1 MSSQPENSTPVRSLS
16 SQLQPYVE
24 ALLGAS
30 GLSEFDAVT
39 SVLYAIATHLDLE
52 EYPLLVYQ
60 GVAGSGKSSAM
71 KQLFPMCK
79 GSEWIRGKTP
89 AAQQRELKLGVS
101 TAFVEEGDKI
111 DNDLYTCRFSKQTGE
126 MSINEPD
133 GAGWKLTPYNI
144 FGATVLHRRVSIGDV
159 GLRSRSIV
167 IRTKFKPDNY
177 QIRPIGDVSMIALK
191 LKQAGAFEY
200 NRIWQTWSPL
210 ITIGAQLGMTDWLQ
224 QATKTI
230 DRETENLRGGQGF
243 EPSEAIL
250 RALDILSRKESVNHE
265 RTDKTVRVS
274 EIVVVVRDEFAIYL
288 RPYQITQEI
297 TTGEEFKGLEVV
309 TLHGYPAIKISKG
322 VLDKL
327 LP

>member
-177 QIRPIGDVSMIALK
+177 QIRPIA
-191 LKQAGAFEY
+191 
-200 NRIWQTWSPL
+200 R
-210 ITIGAQLGMTDWLQ
+210 
-224 QATKTI
+224 
-230 DRETENLRGGQGF
+230 
-243 EPSEAIL
+243 
-250 RALDILSRKESVNHE
+250 
-265 RTDKTVRVS
+265 
-274 EIVVVVRDEFAIYL
+274 
-288 RPYQITQEI
+288 
-297 TTGEEFKGLEVV
+297 
-309 TLHGYPAIKISKG
+309 
-322 VLDKL
+322 
-327 LP
+327 